1 MSQTVTHAYLMGI
14 REARSM
20 YRQLQA
26 DCGAVDVET
35 ARAMLANACQCLE
48 MGFKGDI
55 ADSIKGERDF
65 WRGQVKRLAVERAC
79 SAPMAD

>member
-1 MSQTVTHAYLMGI
+1 
-14 REARSM
+14 M

-26 DCGAVDVET
+26 DCGEVDVET
-35 ARAMLANACQCLE
+35 ARAMLDNATQCLA

-65 WRGQVKRLAVERAC
+65 WRGQVKRLTVARAY
-79 SAPMAD
+79 SAE